1 MAIDDR
7 GCFGVIH
14 SGVFCPARPILSA
27 AGQGL
32 QRKTLRH
39 LGALWRTG
47 QVKEGSRAM

>member
-14 SGVFCPARPILSA
+14 SGVFCPARSTLLA
-27 AGQGL
+27 APGL